1 MNMYIY
7 TNAEKGMEQHI
18 ASSTLFFTS
27 ENKETILAFYQ
38 FEIF

>member
-7 TNAEKGMEQHI
+7 TDGEKGMEQHI
-18 ASSTLFFTS
+18 FTS